1 MKILCLIDSLGSGG
15 AERQMSYLATGL
27 KKAGCDVTLV
37 VFSSNNNF
45 YGDYVAA
52 GGVNLIFDDK
62 GANRYRR
69 ILRIRK
75 WVNSFRPDAVIAYK
89 DGVTM
94 AACLARYLKSFNLIV
109 SERNTTQV
117 LSRYERLKFFLYRKA
132 NHIVPNSFSQ
142 AQFIERNYPRLS
154 AKTTVITNALDT
166 SAFVVPEDR
175 AQRKP
180 LVFVTTARVMAQ
192 KNVLRF
198 LDAISLLKKRN
209 GEVVFRW
216 FGTQSDPYFNEVREK
231 VKSLGLEEMIEFH
244 QPVKDVVREY
254 AAADF
259 FCLPSVYEGFPNVV
273 CEAMNSGLPVV
284 CGRVCDNPYI
294 VEEGVNGFL
303 FNPLDAYDMAAKIEA
318 MIDMERQERLDM
330 GKRNVGKIKDLCS
343 FDSFIKKYVGLIDK
357 R

>member
-27 KKAGCDVTLV
+27 KEAGCDVTLV

-45 YGDYVAA
+45 YGDYVAS

-75 WVNSFRPDAVIAYK
+75 WIRAFRPDAVIAYK

-94 AACLARYLKSFNLIV
+94 AACLARYLKPFNLIV

-117 LSRYERLKFFLYRKA
+117 LNRYERLKFFLYRKA
-132 NHIVPNSFSQ
+132 SHIVPNSFSQ

-166 SAFVVPEDR
+166 SAFVAPEDR

-180 LVFVTTARVMAQ
+180 LVFVTTARVMPQ
-192 KNVLRF
+192 KNVLHF
-198 LDAISLLKKRN
+198 LDAISLLKKRK

-216 FGTQSDPYFNEVREK
+216 FGNQSDSYFNEVREK

-273 CEAMNSGLPVV
+273 CEAMSCGLPIV

-294 VEEGVNGFL
+294 VEEGINGFL
-303 FNPLDAYDMAAKIEA
+303 FNPFDTEDMASKIEA
-318 MIDMERQERLDM
+318 MIDLDRQERLDI
-330 GKRNVGKIKDLCS
+330 GKRNVGKIRDLCS